1 MAAVLP
7 HPNPFQP
14 QTSGRRSL
22 VELQAS
28 GLRDRFESGSGRR
41 LLTRL
46 HADEWTS
53 LTLKSGRALALLE
66 WLKKEVNGEI
76 YLTHY

>member
-22 VELQAS
+22 TELQAS
-28 GLRDRFESGSGRR
+28 GLRDGVESGSGRR
-41 LLTRL
+41 LLTSL
-46 HADEWTS
+46 CADEWTS
-53 LTLKSGRALALLE
+53 LTLKPARALELILE
-66 WLKKEVNGEI
+66 WLNI
-76 YLTHY
+76 NISDSLLT